1 MTDAEID
8 RVIEDARR
16 ANTELHLKDKNGK
29 VIQNNYQSP
38 KGGEEDNVE
47 NSYTEQDTS
56 ELELLNNLSSST
68 EIEQETKEHNLRR
81 SKRLTKTNP
90 IIRLN
95 NPVPSDYRKYRQ
107 KTEWPGK
114 HAGHR
119 GQYGQQ
125 LTQQTKWT
133 TPEEHP
139 DNRTTKEGSTR
150 NTVNNDNSSGRKTAS
165 TVEYTPL
172 IG

>member
-1 MTDAEID
+1 MA
-8 RVIEDARR
+8 
-16 ANTELHLKDKNGK
+16 
-29 VIQNNYQSP
+29 
-38 KGGEEDNVE
+38 
-47 NSYTEQDTS
+47 
-56 ELELLNNLSSST
+56 
-68 EIEQETKEHNLRR
+68 
-81 SKRLTKTNP
+81 
-90 IIRLN
+90 
-95 NPVPSDYRKYRQ
+95 
-107 KTEWPGK
+107 GK
-114 HAGHR
+114 HTGHR

-165 TVEYTPL
+165 TVEYTLP

>member
-1 MTDAEID
+1 MTDAKID

-16 ANTELHLKDKNGK
+16 ANTELPLKDNNGR

-38 KGGEEDNVE
+38 KGGEEDNVG

-56 ELELLNNLSSST
+56 ELELLSNLSSRT

-90 IIRLN
+90 KIRLN
-95 NPVPSDYRKYRQ
+95 NPVLSDYTKYRQ

-114 HAGHR
+114 HTGHR

-125 LTQQTKWT
+125 LIQQT
-133 TPEEHP
+133 
-139 DNRTTKEGSTR
+139 
-150 NTVNNDNSSGRKTAS
+150 
-165 TVEYTPL
+165 
-172 IG
+172 